1 MEVQG
6 RKQRPDSPEAGMSH
20 EATVTY
26 LVDEF
31 HMQRQ
36 DARFVTARAH
46 SEGQHVNTRASA
58 LVTFTADG
66 GFQVADWPAS
76 R

>member
-1 MEVQG
+1 MAREQ
-6 RKQRPDSPEAGMSH
+6 AI
-20 EATVTY
+20 TY
-26 LVDEF
+26 LVNEF
-31 HMQRQ
+31 HMDSQA
-36 DARFVTARAH
+36 ARFVAARAH
-46 SEGQHVNTRASA
+46 SEGSHVDTRASA

>member
-1 MEVQG
+1 
-6 RKQRPDSPEAGMSH
+6 
-20 EATVTY
+20 
-26 LVDEF
+26 
-31 HMQRQ
+31 
-36 DARFVTARAH
+36 VTARAH
-46 SEGQHVNTRASA
+46 SEGSHEDTRASA